1 MHQLVPD
8 ANIAVVL
15 VILIA
20 ELLPTRTICW
30 IGGAIAGRSAECVGV
45 QLK

>member
-1 MHQLVPD
+1 MHQPVLHVD
-8 ANIAVVL
+8 IAGI
-15 VILIA
+15 ILIE